1 MSIKIINIKL
11 IWNKILFN
19 NKIFNILY
27 FVLHRNNYTFIQ
39 KSLVLKNEIFHQYKD
54 MDIDEEQVIEYR
66 IMNACTMGQ
75 LEIINE
81 YLECNYSLY

>member
-1 MSIKIINIKL
+1 ML

-19 NKIFNILY
+19 TKVFNILD
-27 FVLHRNNYTFIQ
+27 FVLHRNNYIYIQ
-39 KSLVLKNEIFHQYKD
+39 KSLKVLKNEIFHQYKN